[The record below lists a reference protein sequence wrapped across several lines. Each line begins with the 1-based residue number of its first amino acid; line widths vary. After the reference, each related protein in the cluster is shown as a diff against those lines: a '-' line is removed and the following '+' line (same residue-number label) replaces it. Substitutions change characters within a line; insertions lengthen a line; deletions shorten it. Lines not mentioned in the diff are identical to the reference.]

1 MAGVNES
8 AVGDA
13 ARALAEADVVVETH
27 LTYPRVTGVPIEGR
41 AVLAAQDAES
51 GRLTVWSSTQVPFN
65 VRTAIADALGL
76 PEARSGSSPP
86 TSAVDSASR
95 VTSIPRRC

>member
-1 MAGVNES
+1 MAGVTEG

-13 ARALAEADVVVETH
+13 ARALREADVVVETD

-41 AVLAAQDAES
+41 AVLAGASDAEG

-65 VRTAIADALGL
+65 VRTAIATALGCC
-76 PEARSGSSPP
+76 
-86 TSAVDSASR
+86 
-95 VTSIPRRC
+95 PRRRSA